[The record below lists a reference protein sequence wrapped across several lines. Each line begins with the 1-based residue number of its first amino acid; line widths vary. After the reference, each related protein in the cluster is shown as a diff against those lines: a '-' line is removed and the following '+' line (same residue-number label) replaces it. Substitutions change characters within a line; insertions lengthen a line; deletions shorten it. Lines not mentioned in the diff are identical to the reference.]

1 MNEATDEGSPDQAPG
16 PGTNS
21 NTIPTYPAKPRKLKK
36 DGTPYKPRRGWGPY
50 RSVTNERSVA
60 FNLQLDVQNLQQEV
74 QNLLALREILATK
87 TLVQRH
93 SAEGSLCK
101 LVNEYLYV
109 FRKGVLP
116 RDPGQNRLMDDR
128 DQRAFMH
135 SVMDPEVDLGNGL
148 PRGPDVIMDQ
158 MGNYSDFLN
167 FISLTGTVDSI
178 VQVEDAVLISDAAS
192 FVFQVTRSTIQL
204 IFPHIIGDEWL
215 VAQLVGQ
222 EVEAQGRSTF
232 HFNAAGKCYRYDV
245 EMSFVS
251 AFLGIV
257 KDPLIVDILFGRALI
272 TENGMIGILN
282 EDDEEKEPIPSQM
295 RGTLDTQETEAHST
309 EIVLLRPNESFKSS
323 RSDEFCRRI
332 VEDYFNA
339 FANGYQGVDDAGA
352 PTDPFQRDFFLHR
365 FGRGSV
371 SATTSYVKERWCALR
386 ECFEFLSFQ
395 QKGATEPSSDID
407 SSTCS
412 VAADA
417 TYILRVTLHSIQ
429 AVFPHLVSNRRLTST
444 LVGKVIMVPSHI
456 CFLIE
461 KSTGYISGIS
471 EQMNFEEALAEILQD
486 QDDLSLVV
494 TRALLVA
501 DGVDYGHSST
511 TGMPFEQ
518 QIQLPHLSEIRPMRQ
533 EESHTSSRTM
543 SMADILK

>member
-1 MNEATDEGSPDQAPG
+1 MVTDFREQALQSMNIIPRKTDSLSLGSREDPTVDVDRWIALHSGVNSTDREHVHSSSPPCKRFLSTLEEAKGSPDQAPA
-16 PGTNS
+16 PDTNS
-21 NTIPTYPAKPRKLKK
+21 TTTQTYPAKPRKAKK
-36 DGTPYKPRRGWGPY
+36 DGTPYKLRRGWGPY
-50 RSVTNERSVA
+50 RSVPNERSVA

-101 LVNEYLYV
+101 QVNEYLYV

-116 RDPGQNRLMDDR
+116 RDLGQKRLMDDR

-158 MGNYSDFLN
+158 MANYSDFLN

-178 VQVEDAVLISDAAS
+178 VQVEDSVLISDAAS

-251 AFLGIV
+251 AFLSVV
-257 KDPLIVDILFGRALI
+257 KDPLIVDILFGQALI
-272 TENGMIGILN
+272 TKNGMIGILN
-282 EDDEEKEPIPSQM
+282 EDDEDEEKESIPSHI
-295 RGTLDTQETEAHST
+295 GDTFNAQESEAQSS
-309 EIVLLRPNESFKSS
+309 EIVLPRPNQSFKSS

-339 FANGYQGVDDAGA
+339 FANGYQVVDDAGT

-365 FGRGSV
+365 FGRGGV
-371 SATTSYVKERWCALR
+371 SATTSYVKERWCTLS

-395 QKGATEPSSDID
+395 QKGATEPSYDID
-407 SSTCS
+407 NSTCS

-417 TYILRVTLHSIQ
+417 T
-429 AVFPHLVSNRRLTST
+429 
-444 LVGKVIMVPSHI
+444 
-456 CFLIE
+456 
-461 KSTGYISGIS
+461 TGYISEIS
-471 EQMNFEEALAEILQD
+471 EQMNFEVALAEILQD
-486 QDDLSLVV
+486 QDDLSLVLAH
-494 TRALLVA
+494 ALLVA
-501 DGVDYGHSST
+501 DGVDNGNSST
-511 TGMPFEQ
+511 T
-518 QIQLPHLSEIRPMRQ
+518 L
-533 EESHTSSRTM
+533 
-543 SMADILK
+543 LK